1 MSYFR
6 RGKKSLTFRLFFHIE
21 KKKQRV
27 SKGCVDDIKISDE
40 ELLISSANLTS
51 IIYNSA
57 KYRIFF

>member
-21 KKKQRV
+21 KKQRV
-27 SKGCVDDIKISDE
+27 SKGCVDDIKISHE

-51 IIYNSA
+51 IIYNTA
-57 KYRIFF
+57 KYRSFF